1 MIGTFRSERIR
12 TIIIKRSNVWEELL
26 ILSSAA
32 KLRSFE
38 PQLFVSHELTPSKA
52 RLEFLK
58 RRRKLIDEGTD
69 RRDLRIKQ
77 CQQKDDSWM
86 EVKPQSTEASNCLD
100 SETIM
105 TKCILLYIMR
115 SGHPM
120 KAEFFQCA

>member
-1 MIGTFRSERIR
+1 MFYTRLANFFGQESISD
-12 TIIIKRSNVWEELL
+12 
-26 ILSSAA
+26 
-32 KLRSFE
+32 
-38 PQLFVSHELTPSKA
+38 LTPSEA
-52 RLEFLK
+52 RLELELLK
-58 RRRKLIDEGTD
+58 RRMKLIDEGTD

-100 SETIM
+100 SEIIM